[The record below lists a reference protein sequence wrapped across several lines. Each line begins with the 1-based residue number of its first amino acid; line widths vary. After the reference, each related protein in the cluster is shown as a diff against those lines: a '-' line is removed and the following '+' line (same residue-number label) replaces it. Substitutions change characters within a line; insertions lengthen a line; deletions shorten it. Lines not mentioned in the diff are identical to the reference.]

1 MIFIFTL
8 DGVDTGVLIDH
19 NQTIDELIRLY
30 FNKIDS
36 SNLYGDPSI
45 WFLIGG
51 RNIIPPYPK
60 EPIET
65 LVDPIV
71 KAETIKI
78 LVNDSED
85 KIKK

>member
-8 DGVDTGVLIDH
+8 RGIDTGVLMDH
-19 NQTIDELIRLY
+19 NKTIDELIRYY

-45 WFLIGG
+45 LFLIGG
-51 RNIIPPYPK
+51 RNISPPYPK

-85 KIKK
+85 KIKN

>member
-1 MIFIFTL
+1 M
-8 DGVDTGVLIDH
+8 
-19 NQTIDELIRLY
+19 IRLY